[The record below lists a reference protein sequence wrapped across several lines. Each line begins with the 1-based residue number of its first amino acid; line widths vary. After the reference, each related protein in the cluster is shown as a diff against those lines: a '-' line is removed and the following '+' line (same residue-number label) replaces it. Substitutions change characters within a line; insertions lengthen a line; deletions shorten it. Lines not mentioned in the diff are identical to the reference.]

1 MKCRYETPVSGRCL
15 GSKEIDPCPGYDK
28 CEGFKPDYKTNGD
41 HIRALTDKEMAEI
54 LADFDGDYFC
64 RNMKECEDDL
74 DADKIIPV
82 ERCRECALLWL
93 KSEYKPKEAE

>member
-1 MKCRYETPVSGRCL
+1 MKKRRFTPL
-15 GSKEIDPCPGYDK
+15 PMAEM
-28 CEGFKPDYKTNGD
+28 TNGD
-41 HIRALTDKEMAEI
+41 RIRALSDEELAEI

-64 RNMKECEDDL
+64 RNMKECEIEL
-74 DADKIIPV
+74 DADKIIPI